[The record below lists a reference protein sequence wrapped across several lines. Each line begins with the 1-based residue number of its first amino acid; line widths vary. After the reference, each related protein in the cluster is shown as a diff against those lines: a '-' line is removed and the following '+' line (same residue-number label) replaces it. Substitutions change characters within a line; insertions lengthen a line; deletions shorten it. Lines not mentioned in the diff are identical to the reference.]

1 VQCVGVAHASVNASF
16 SMLFNSWNFLVF
28 MAVLLPLYYAPSA
41 SAGWQLALLLAASAV
56 FYAWESPW
64 LLGLLIGSSSVSV
77 FAAQQIVAN
86 RWAAPS
92 PGAQPSGT
100 LAAARRWLW
109 LGVSINLLALL
120 LFKYAPLLSALAP
133 EWMLPSPAR
142 DWALAIPLPVGISFY
157 TFQGI
162 SLIVDAWRGDL
173 PAATKASLAAHG
185 LGRSTS
191 FRDATF
197 YLLFFPQLVAGP
209 IVKAHDFLPQIGR
222 KTRRDIDWLTA
233 RRALVTGF
241 FLKMVVAD
249 NLAEQT
255 VPLALGTAGDMSMGA
270 LNLLALIYAYSL
282 QIFADF
288 AGYSLIAIGL
298 SSLFGYTLSANFNFP
313 YLATTITD
321 FWRRWHLS
329 LSSWLREYLYIP
341 LGGNRRGDVRTYV
354 NLFIVMFLGGLW
366 HGAAWKYALW
376 GTLHGV
382 FLAVVLHVS
391 RRDAAL
397 ADVRHARSACDRE
410 MPTGGGLRSARPP
423 RCPGLRV
430 VVLRHAGSS
439 LSCMGGSARAVR
451 RAGRTVAGLDRR
463 TGNPWHHG
471 VCDRDE
477 CRCSA
482 WLHLF
487 PVLSIRSADI
497 HARHA
502 VLLGVHHHARGLFRR
517 TDAASPCQWR
527 SHTEGGI
534 EFLFLTCSTPD
545 RHSATPANHAAG
557 FVDDGPLAR
566 PGSRLGR
573 RRKSR
578 V

>member
-1 VQCVGVAHASVNASF
+1 MPWAATIVSGCRGAGVQCVGVAQASVNASF

-185 LGRSTS
+185 LRRSTS

-382 FLAVVLHVS
+382 FLAVERLVS
-391 RRDAAL
+391 RFRRAPASGSTLLATAAPVFGWFFTFHVVTLLWLTFVMPDLHAIEKCLRAVACDPLGRPGAPVFALLFYGTPVALYHAWGALRERSPAL
-397 ADVRHARSACDRE
+397 ATRLLNSIAEPVIHGIMVFAIVTNA
-410 MPTGGGLRSARPP
+410 GAP
-423 RCPGLRV
+423 R
-430 VVLRHAGSS
+430 
-439 LSCMGGSARAVR
+439 
-451 RAGRTVAGLDRR
+451 
-463 TGNPWHHG
+463 
-471 VCDRDE
+471 
-477 CRCSA
+477 
-482 WLHLF
+482 
-487 PVLSIRSADI
+487 
-497 HARHA
+497 
-502 VLLGVHHHARGLFRR
+502 
-517 TDAASPCQWR
+517 
-527 SHTEGGI
+527 
-534 EFLFLTCSTPD
+534 
-545 RHSATPANHAAG
+545 G
-557 FVDDGPLAR
+557 FIYFQF
-566 PGSRLGR
+566 
-573 RRKSR
+573 
-578 V
+578 